1 MRKINMGKNRKL
13 MAGLMAAAMIASLT
27 ACAPAPAEST
37 AAQQTTAAGQTADSQ
52 GAAAGQTAASQGA
65 ADAQNPAGVE
75 SYDAELAGLEANRGE
90 GRTIGVVAF
99 FQANDW
105 NQNALRAIKENL
117 EAYKYT
123 VNIIDGNGDA
133 AAMNAAIDTH
143 IASKVDGI
151 IVAGGDGTALKTGCA
166 KIVESGIPYA
176 VIDMFQEGAVINVM
190 ADNWGGGAQL
200 GLYVANEIGGKGKVL
215 ILDTPSWVTLKA
227 RADSADVVFN
237 PFRGTDP
244 KTSIVTERFD
254 IDANNAVTDAQT
266 KVAAALAAD
275 TGKDIKAIVTSWNLP
290 AVGAYAALKEAGRTQ
305 DIVIASGDTGKDVL
319 QAMREEEAGKW
330 VFMGQNSYVLGTR
343 AAKGLDLALN
353 GKADAVPFAQFGPT
367 YFVSNRGGATDPV
380 TDGSEILLQS
390 PEQHWK
396 TVFGTEF
403 GSVK

>member
-1 MRKINMGKNRKL
+1 MKRTGKVL
-13 MAGLMAAAMIASLT
+13 AGLVASAMVLGAIG
-27 ACAPAPAEST
+27 CAKAPEAEV
-37 AAQQTTAAGQTADSQ
+37 TTAAVEAAGETTSEAQT
-52 GAAAGQTAASQGA
+52 GAAGG
-65 ADAQNPAGVE
+65 E
-75 SYDAELAGLEANRGE
+75 SYDAELSALDANRGD
-90 GRTIGVVAF
+90 GKTIGVVAF

-105 NQNALRAIKENL
+105 NQNALRAIRENL
-117 EAYKYT
+117 EVYKYT

-151 IVAGGDGTALKTGCA
+151 IVAGGDGTALKTGCE
-166 KIVESGIPYA
+166 KIVKSGIPYA
-176 VIDMFQEGAVINVM
+176 VIDMFQEGAVTNVM

-200 GLYVANEIGGKGKVL
+200 GLYVANELGGKGKVL

-244 KTSIVTERFD
+244 KAEIVTERYD

-266 KVAAALAAD
+266 KVAAALSAD
-275 TGKDIKAIVTSWNLP
+275 TSKDIKAIVTSWDLP
-290 AVGAYAALKEAGRTQ
+290 AVGAYAALKEAGRTE
-305 DIVIASGDTGKDVL
+305 DVVIASGDTGKGVL

-343 AAKGLDLALN
+343 AAKGLDLALS
-353 GKADAVPFAQFGPT
+353 GKGDVVPFAQFGPT
-367 YFVSNRGGATDPV
+367 YFVSNRGGAEDAV
-380 TDGSEILLQS
+380 TDGSEIRLQS

-396 TVFGTEF
+396 EVFGSEF
-403 GSVK
+403 GSVN